1 MTEEKEQKRI
11 DACRDLPT
19 ARRAS
24 RPIDVSKSFSPG
36 TCGRGYRNTLIL
48 SWSKDVPRGLCT
60 NNQLPVSSI
69 ACPTKPRAKAEESS
83 FHQRDTRYC
92 PYCHPGPRAGIH
104 KKVCEALP
112 PTRYQIL
119 SLLSSRP
126 TSRDPEKQPAKRF
139 QPRDTRY
146 ERRGT
151 KFCKTNP
158 I

>member
-1 MTEEKEQKRI
+1 VGFVPITNYP
-11 DACRDLPT
+11 LPM
-19 ARRAS
+19 
-24 RPIDVSKSFSPG
+24 
-36 TCGRGYRNTLIL
+36 L
-48 SWSKDVPRGLCT
+48 VPAQAG
-60 NNQLPVSSI
+60 NQLPVSSI

-146 ERRGT
+146 CPYCHPGPRAGIQKNSPRSASNHEIRDTSDEVRNFAKQT
-151 KFCKTNP
+151 QFEN
-158 I
+158 